1 MKLFFASSN
10 PNKVREVRAILE
22 PAGVQLVGL
31 DTFDEPPPE
40 PVEDRPTFAGNAR
53 IKAVHYAR
61 AAGRLCLADDS
72 GLEVDAL
79 GGEPGVRSAR
89 WAGAGATCAERDEAN
104 NRKLLEALK
113 GVPRGERTARFVCS
127 LCLCDPVGR
136 VVAETSGTVEG
147 LIADEPRGD
156 NGFGYDPLFLLP
168 QLGRTSAELAPD
180 QKNVLSH
187 RGAAVRAMAEKIKAM
202 AIA

>member
-1 MKLFFASSN
+1 MKLLFASSN
-10 PNKVREVRAILE
+10 PYKVREVRAILE

-40 PVEDRPTFAGNAR
+40 PVEDGPTFAGNAR

-89 WAGAGATCAERDEAN
+89 WAGAGATRAERDEAN

-113 GVPRGERTARFVCS
+113 GVPRGERTARFVCAM
-127 LCLCDPVGR
+127 CLCDPAGR
-136 VVAETSGTVEG
+136 VVAEASGTVEG
-147 LIADEPRGD
+147 LIAGEPRGD

-187 RGAAVRAMAEKIKAM
+187 RGAAVRAMVEKIKAM